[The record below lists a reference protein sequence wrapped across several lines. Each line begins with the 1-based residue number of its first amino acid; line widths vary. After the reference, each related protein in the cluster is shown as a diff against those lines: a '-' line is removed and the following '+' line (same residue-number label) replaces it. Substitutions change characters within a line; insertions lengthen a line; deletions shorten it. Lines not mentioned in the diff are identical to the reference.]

1 MGEGNECQGYK
12 RKLVRDSI
20 FAYFKL
26 IQQTLFRHPQLSF
39 IQSVL
44 RTAPPPPPTIT
55 FKRLRVVQLICLGQS
70 TVPFDIDS
78 WGFHPLPTQPIG
90 TSFWG

>member
-26 IQQTLFRHPQLSF
+26 IQQTLFRHPQLVF

-44 RTAPPPPPTIT
+44 RLPPPIT
-55 FKRLRVVQLICLGQS
+55 FKRLRVVKLIFLGQS
-70 TVPFDIDS
+70 TVPFDIVGVS
-78 WGFHPLPTQPIG
+78 SPPHSTQK
-90 TSFWG
+90 